1 MRMRG
6 AGQGKEAGQ
15 RRAERSRSIA
25 QSPILGTTITLKR
38 LEHRGYVSLLDHYL
52 KVAP

>member
-15 RRAERSRSIA
+15 RRAERSAALSEEGVWDARSRRVEV
-25 QSPILGTTITLKR
+25 LLK
-38 LEHRGYVSLLDHYL
+38 
-52 KVAP
+52 APF